1 MQSRVFNISDENR
14 PSDCV
19 YIGRGS
25 QFGNPFVRGV
35 DGTRKEV
42 IEKYIQY
49 VEENQ
54 ELKEQIIKLLKGK
67 NLVCFCKP
75 KPCHGDYLIK
85 ICNIPSEIQF

>member
-54 ELKEQIIKLLKGK
+54 ELKEQIIKLLKDWE
-67 NLVCFCKP
+67 NF
-75 KPCHGDYLIK
+75 D
-85 ICNIPSEIQF
+85 